1 MLRGMR
7 DDNTKVDAVIFDWG
21 GTLTPWH
28 TVDIPGTW
36 RAVAALID
44 PDRTDELAAALLAA
58 EDEVWA
64 RARDTHHSATL
75 AEVCTLA
82 GVTMSDVAHIEYRT
96 RWEPHSFIDPEAP
109 AMLAGLRERGIK
121 VGVLSNTIWTR
132 DHHEE
137 IFARDGVLELIDGA
151 VYSSEIPWTKPHPE
165 AFEAAMTAVGATE
178 AARCVFVGDRLFD
191 DVYGA
196 QNVGMR
202 AVHVPH
208 SAIPL
213 HQIGH
218 TEGAPDATVQRLS
231 ELLPLVDRW
240 LGAVTPPLVPR

>member
-7 DDNTKVDAVIFDWG
+7 DDNTIDAVIFDWG

-28 TVDIPGTW
+28 TVDVPGTW

-44 PDRTDELAAALLAA
+44 PDRADELAAALLAA
-58 EDEVWA
+58 EDEVWI
-64 RARDTHHSATL
+64 RARDTHRSATL
-75 AEVCTLA
+75 AEVCALA
-82 GVTMSDVAHIEYRT
+82 GVTMSDAAHIEYRT

-109 AMLAGLRERGIK
+109 AVLAGLRERGIK

-165 AFEAAMTAVGATE
+165 AFEAAMTAVGRHARRPAACSSAT
-178 AARCVFVGDRLFD
+178 ASSTTSTAR
-191 DVYGA
+191 
-196 QNVGMR
+196 R
-202 AVHVPH
+202 A
-208 SAIPL
+208 SAC
-213 HQIGH
+213 GRS
-218 TEGAPDATVQRLS
+218 TCRTARSRRARSATPRARRTPPCSALA
-231 ELLPLVDRW
+231 ELLPLVDAWHLR
-240 LGAVTPPLVPR
+240 LDRAL